1 MGRIK
6 DLNSSLPGETDN
18 LVFDGLNGTRRI
30 SYADFKQKLIDD
42 GFGSGSSEAV
52 VLTQAE
58 YNALPEEVKDSD
70 TIFFISDA
78 PFDSPNVVTLT
89 RAEYD
94 ALSTA
99 DKMDGRFYYITD
111 DAEVATSLVVQT
123 NQNNPDTVPSSKVV
137 YDELSHKAR
146 IYKSFA
152 DLGTNLTSL
161 TIYQIL
167 ERMERSS
174 IFQGSFTTSQIT
186 NLKKNGDVFIF
197 KAASDNVVQKSIIIL
212 NCATQSATEPDTY
225 VGFMRYDTHEVI
237 WYDNAPKMP
246 QARTSQVTIASI
258 GGNATQDVNVT
269 IGAFTGNPIAYSA
282 ALFSSSNTYPIAVR
296 SVSGNTASIRF
307 YNSSSSTATNLSLA
321 VVVVAYY

>member
-99 DKMDGRFYYITD
+99 DKMDGRFYYVTD
-111 DAEVATSLVVQT
+111 DTEVATSLVVQT
-123 NQNNPDTVPSSKVV
+123 NQNNPDTVPSSAVL
-137 YDELSHKAR
+137 YNALSKTSETITQSYGAFVAHRSGNIVCYLWKGN
-146 IYKSFA
+146 
-152 DLGTNLTSL
+152 GTNPP
-161 TIYQIL
+161 
-167 ERMERSS
+167 
-174 IFQGSFTTSQIT
+174 
-186 NLKKNGDVFIF
+186 
-197 KAASDNVVQKSIIIL
+197 
-212 NCATQSATEPDTY
+212 SA
-225 VGFMRYDTHEVI
+225 
-237 WYDNAPKMP
+237 
-246 QARTSQVTIASI
+246 
-258 GGNATQDVNVT
+258 NVT
-269 IGAFTGNPIAYSA
+269 IGTLSA
-282 ALFSSSNTYPIAVR
+282 SFRPNDSITFALRAQ
-296 SVSGNTASIRF
+296 
-307 YNSSSSTATNLSLA
+307 SSTGYATVGTSGEVKINLPSVTNWSGGNGAA
-321 VVVVAYY
+321 VALN